1 MLSRLGNGRL
11 DREIADNLVL
21 GALCNYVGK
30 VFTKLNMNKLAKAVA
45 SAAAYTPG
53 MMCRVYSD
61 HFTAPQAS
69 ESVSHVM
76 NQFPVA
82 QQMLGKRAWQFEVN
96 RSRECGI
103 GIHCQAVVNKRWGAK
118 DPEAARLARHAGWR
132 QHVVR
137 V

>member
-30 VFTKLNMNKLAKAVA
+30 VFTKLNVNKLAKAVA
-45 SAAAYTPG
+45 NAAAYTPG

-61 HFTAPQAS
+61 HCLRVS
-69 ESVSHVM
+69 ESVGHLM
-76 NQFPVA
+76 NQFHIA
-82 QQMLGKRAWQFEVN
+82 QLMFGKRAWQFEVN